1 MLERDKCSW
10 QAYVIPFLIFFIWC
24 ALSVTGRLNAG
35 VFPTVSEVWDAF
47 LYLTS
52 QGLLLKHILDSLFRV
67 IVGFGMAIAVGV
79 PLGILMGWIPK
90 SQIWFGPF
98 LHFLRQIPPTAWIP
112 LFLLWLGIGEGS
124 KLAVIFYASVF
135 PIAINTALGVQQIP
149 NEYWEVSRALCLP
162 AGKTLTK
169 LILPGSLQAIF
180 TGLRLG
186 MGMSWRALVAAEMLA
201 SSSGLGYLI
210 MSSRSLVRVD
220 EMLVGI
226 ACIGFIGMFIDI
238 LFVTVQKRM
247 LPMWQFK
254 SSTVRGEVYGE
265 ASPAVRK
272 RLQEVQ

>member
-1 MLERDKCSW
+1 MNVC
-10 QAYVIPFLIFFIWC
+10 
-24 ALSVTGRLNAG
+24 
-35 VFPTVSEVWDAF
+35 VFPTVIEVWDAF

-52 QGLLLKHILDSLFRV
+52 EGLLFEHITDSLFRV
-67 IVGFGMAIAVGV
+67 LVGFGMAIAVGV

-90 SQIWFGPF
+90 SQIWFGPIV
-98 LHFLRQIPPTAWIP
+98 HFLRQIPPTAWIP
-112 LFLLWLGIGEGS
+112 LFLLWFGIGEGS
-124 KLAVIFYASVF
+124 KFAVIFYASVF

-162 AGKTLTK
+162 VGRTLTK

-226 ACIGFIGMFIDI
+226 ACIGFIGMLIDM
-238 LFVTVQKRM
+238 LFVRIQKRM

-254 SSTVRGEVYGE
+254 GSTVRGEVYGE
-265 ASPAVRK
+265 ASPAVGK